1 MFNTRGSSQWSRFL
15 QQPLSR
21 SSEWKVVGRRLT
33 EWGDA
38 NAEHRGQQD
47 VDVEGLQEPPDG
59 RNVSSGTR
67 NTSSAVTESAEVTT
81 EGADRGNGGLDT
93 GQDCG
98 HQREG
103 EDGAQGSV
111 GIFRWLQSMENLKTS
126 YEKSA

>member
-1 MFNTRGSSQWSRFL
+1 MINTRGSSQWSRFL

-33 EWGDA
+33 EWGDT

-47 VDVEGLQEPPDG
+47 VDVEGLQEPAEG
-59 RNVSSGTR
+59 RLVGSGTR
-67 NTSSAVTESAEVTT
+67 TTSSAVTERAEVAT
-81 EGADRGNGGLDT
+81 EGADLGNGGFDT
-93 GQDCG
+93 GQDGG

-111 GIFRWLQSMENLKTS
+111 GITRWLQVMENLQTKL
-126 YEKSA
+126 